1 MCAGKTCK
9 TETIAPHTAQ
19 AALST
24 VARPHLVRVL
34 NRDIPFI
41 LNITPV
47 TAPVLYTP

>member
-24 VARPHLVRVL
+24 VARPHLVHVRRDRFGYRVGNKL
-34 NRDIPFI
+34 PTLR
-41 LNITPV
+41 
-47 TAPVLYTP
+47 